1 MGFFKR
7 IADMIGGNRSD
18 DNRFVDIY
26 VMSRRCREPITGRVD
41 VMNEL
46 SRDDDGKGYYT
57 RKVLHTTGAKRCFDQ
72 VEISLWF
79 NKDKRLADHEVT
91 GGTWLSAEEYDE
103 ALAIFN
109 APPEE
114 ESEEESEE
122 EPAEE
127 AETEQVNDES
137 SADLAAGKTERNN

>member
-26 VMSRRCREPITGRVD
+26 VMSRRCREPIAGRVD

-46 SRDDDGKGYYT
+46 SRDDDGNGYYT

-72 VEISLWF
+72 VEIYLWF
-79 NKDKRLADHEVT
+79 NKDKRLSDHEVT
-91 GGTWLSAEEYDE
+91 GGTWLSADSLPAY
-103 ALAIFN
+103 A
-109 APPEE
+109 AP
-114 ESEEESEE
+114 
-122 EPAEE
+122 
-127 AETEQVNDES
+127 
-137 SADLAAGKTERNN
+137 G